1 MKPNSVEETRIYRI
15 YMDFIIYLEMITEKY
30 PSRTKL
36 ELVSTIKNTGYNGM
50 HNILLAYKSFDKA
63 QKLKY
68 LNELDINLK
77 MQRVY
82 ARISYKRKYINI
94 RNYEAWSRK
103 INLISMSLGGW
114 INSCLKQ

>member
-1 MKPNSVEETRIYRI
+1 MKSSVEETRIYHI
-15 YMDFIIYLEMITEKY
+15 YLDFILYLEMITEKY
-30 PSRTKL
+30 PTSTKMGI
-36 ELVSTIKNTGYNGM
+36 VSTIKNSSYDGIKY
-50 HNILLAYKSFDKA
+50 ILLAYKAFDK
-63 QKLKY
+63 QEKLKY

-77 MQRVY
+77 MQRVF

-114 INSCLKQ
+114 INSCLRQ

>member
-1 MKPNSVEETRIYRI
+1 MKSSVEETRIYHI
-15 YMDFIIYLEMITEKY
+15 YLDFILYLEMITEKY
-30 PSRTKL
+30 PKSTKMGI
-36 ELVSTIKNTGYNGM
+36 VSTIKNSSYDGIKY
-50 HNILLAYKSFDKA
+50 ILLAYKAFDKKE
-63 QKLKY
+63 KLKY

-77 MQRVY
+77 MQRVF

-114 INSCLKQ
+114 INSCLRQ

>member
-1 MKPNSVEETRIYRI
+1 MKSSVEETRIYHI
-15 YMDFIIYLEMITEKY
+15 YLDFILYLEMITEKY
-30 PSRTKL
+30 PTSTNMGI
-36 ELVSTIKNTGYNGM
+36 VSTIKNSSYDGIKY
-50 HNILLAYKSFDKA
+50 ILLAYKAFDKKE
-63 QKLKY
+63 KLKY

-77 MQRVY
+77 MQRVF

-114 INSCLKQ
+114 INSCLRQ